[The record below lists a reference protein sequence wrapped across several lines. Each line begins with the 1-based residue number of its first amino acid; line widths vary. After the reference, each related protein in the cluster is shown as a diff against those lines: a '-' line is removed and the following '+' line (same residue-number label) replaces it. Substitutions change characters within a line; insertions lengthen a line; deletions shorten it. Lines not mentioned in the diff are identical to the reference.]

1 MNYLRSIRR
10 ENLVYILLNITL
22 VVGGYFFLRYAYGV
36 TDDLP
41 FTHEVILI
49 ILGSIITILITALL
63 LNKQT
68 EVELRKE
75 ENVKFLELKTRVYF
89 ELFQKIEDILIAG
102 HSDRADLLRMRFL
115 SHRLSL
121 VAGPEV
127 LEQYESFLR
136 AFQEAARD
144 SNFAAEEADLISHEL
159 ACLSIRIRE
168 DLVGDLDAQS
178 DYSPGR
184 ISSQII
190 ENSDLQNL
198 ESDRIGT

>member
-1 MNYLRSIRR
+1 MNYLQSIRR

-36 TDDLP
+36 TDALP

-89 ELFQKIEDILIAG
+89 ELFEKIEDILIAG
-102 HSDRADLLRMRFL
+102 HSDREDLLRMHFL

-127 LEQYESFLR
+127 LEQYECFLR
-136 AFQEAARD
+136 AFQDAARD
-144 SNFAAEEADLISHEL
+144 RNFAPAEADRISHEL
-159 ACLSIRIRE
+159 ARLSIRIRG
-168 DLVGDLDAQS
+168 DLVGDLDARS
-178 DYSPGR
+178 DYSPSR

-198 ESDRIGT
+198 EPDPEET